1 MVDNGHYYYFI
12 VGMAVAFFGIMGVM
26 NLWQPENRLRKI
38 LGGILVFWMVQH
50 IVSVC
55 FISDF
60 YSNNRY
66 FSRIINAFDMTATP
80 TCCFLL
86 VELCKPQTRLADLA

>member
-1 MVDNGHYYYFI
+1 MVDNGHYYYYYFI

-55 FISDF
+55 FISDIGLITQLPTRDVF
-60 YSNNRY
+60 FAVPPSGAE
-66 FSRIINAFDMTATP
+66 SRAF
-80 TCCFLL
+80 
-86 VELCKPQTRLADLA
+86 TRLGMMV